1 MMTNIL
7 DCPQTPEDLVLDME
21 LEVTFRQMDN
31 EITLPYFRPLKK
43 EGN

>member
-1 MMTNIL
+1 
-7 DCPQTPEDLVLDME
+7 ME
-21 LEVTFRQMDN
+21 LEVTFQKMDN